1 MSICLTTAFV
11 VPLNIY
17 TIAIVFPPTSVSYSV
32 TAVNIAI
39 DSDTVANHILYTTV
53 LVIGNCVR

>member
-17 TIAIVFPPTSVSYSV
+17 TIAVVFPLTSVSYSV
-32 TAVNIAI
+32 TAVNIA
-39 DSDTVANHILYTTV
+39 SDTVANHILYTTV